1 MPVYG
6 QKEQS
11 EIVVEILDSLQ
22 RNAGISAIYPGSIA
36 RAFAEAIGTE
46 IAQLYSS
53 LSLSLRQSSLAT
65 ANGMN
70 LDMIGQLYGVTRKT
84 ISDAS
89 AVERQS
95 FNIQFSLEKSYS
107 NDIILPKGT
116 YVYTNVDNF
125 SVRQYRF
132 KLNGEVIIAAGTTRA
147 YGLVVPDFTDNS
159 YTASINS
166 LTKHNFIAPPG
177 VVVYCTNPKEVY
189 AIANAEADDNYRRRI
204 VSAIK
209 TQATGSVE
217 SVRFATLAVPGV
229 RDVRIRES
237 SFGVGSCDIIIVPEG
252 GSNLKQIPEL
262 VYNSIISVKP
272 VGVRFNVRLAEKLA
286 INVAAN
292 ITLPS
297 GTSDGIALGVRNQAS
312 LFVKRYLNS
321 LSVGDTVSIGEIERY
336 IRMSSDL
343 VRQVTITG
351 FNVDGREIPLQDF
364 TPSDHKVYPTAG
376 SIAVYSVIMGQS
388 NY

>member
-376 SIAVYSVIMGQS
+376 SVAVYSVIMGQS

>member
-53 LSLSLRQSSLAT
+53 LSFSLRQSSLAT

-95 FNIQFSLEKSYS
+95 FNIQFSLDKSYS
-107 NDIILPKGT
+107 NDIIIPKGT

-132 KLNGEVIIAAGTTRA
+132 KLNGEVAISAGTTRA

-189 AIANAEADDNYRRRI
+189 AIANAESDDNYRRRI

-237 SFGVGSCDIIIVPEG
+237 SFGVGSCDIIIIPEG

-297 GTSDGIALGVRNQAS
+297 GTSEGIALGVRNQAS

-336 IRMSSDL
+336 IRNSSDL

-376 SIAVYSVIMGQS
+376 SVAIYSVIMGQS

>member
-6 QKEQS
+6 KKEQS
-11 EIVVEILDSLQ
+11 EIVIEILDSLQ
-22 RNAGISAIYPGSIA
+22 KNAGISAVYPGSIA
-36 RAFAEAIGTE
+36 RAFAESIGTE

-53 LSLSLRQSSLAT
+53 LSFSIRQSSLAT
-65 ANGMN
+65 ASGIN
-70 LDMIGQLYGVTRKT
+70 LDMIGELYGITRKT

-95 FNIQFSLEKSYS
+95 FNIQFSIEKPHSA
-107 NDIILPKGT
+107 DIIIPKNT
-116 YVYTNVDNF
+116 YVYTDVDSF

-132 KLNGEVIIAAGTTRA
+132 KLNGEVIIMAGTTRA

-159 YTASINS
+159 YTAAINS
-166 LTKHNFIAPPG
+166 LTKHNFVPPAG
-177 VVVYCTNPKEVY
+177 VILYCTNPKEVY
-189 AIANAEADDNYRRRI
+189 SIVNAESDDNYRRRI
-204 VSAIK
+204 VASLK

-217 SVRFATLAVPGV
+217 SVRFAALTVPGV
-229 RDVRIRES
+229 KDVRIRES
-237 SFGVGSCDIIIVPEG
+237 SFGVGSCDVIVVPEG
-252 GSNLKQIPEL
+252 GSNIKQIPEL

-272 VGVRFNVRLAEKLA
+272 VGVRFNVRIAEKIA
-286 INVAAN
+286 INVSAN

-297 GTSDGIALGVRNQAS
+297 GVTDTMALGIRNQAA

-321 LSVGDTVSIGEIERY
+321 LSVGDTVSVSEIERV
-336 IRMSSDL
+336 IRSASDL

-351 FNVDGREIPLQDF
+351 FNVDGREIPLKDF
-364 TPSDHKVYPTAG
+364 TSSSDKVYPTAG
-376 SIAVYSVIMGQS
+376 SVAIYSVIMGQS

>member
-6 QKEQS
+6 KKEQA
-11 EIVVEILDSLQ
+11 EIVVQILDSLQ

-53 LSLSLRQSSLAT
+53 LSFNLRQNSLAT
-65 ANGMN
+65 ASGTN
-70 LDMIGQLYGVTRKT
+70 LDMIGELYGVSRKV
-84 ISDAS
+84 ISDVS

-95 FNIQFSLEKSYS
+95 FNIEFIITKPHSA
-107 NDIILPKGT
+107 DIIIPKGT
-116 YVYTNVDNF
+116 YLYTDVDSF
-125 SVRQYRF
+125 STRQYRY
-132 KLNGEVIIAAGTTRA
+132 KLNGEVILSAGTTRS

-159 YTASINS
+159 YTAAVNS

-177 VVVYCTNPKEVY
+177 VIVYCNNPKEVY

-204 VSAIK
+204 VASLK
-209 TQATGSVE
+209 TQAVGSVE
-217 SVRFATLAVPGV
+217 SVRFAALTVPGV

-237 SFGVGSCDIIIVPEG
+237 SFGVGSCDVIIVPEG
-252 GSNLKQIPEL
+252 GSTIKQIPEL

-272 VGVRFNVRLAEKLA
+272 VGVRFNVRLAEKIG
-286 INVAAN
+286 INVSMTL
-292 ITLPS
+292 TLPA
-297 GTSDGIALGVRNQAS
+297 GTSSGMANGVQNQAT

-321 LSVGDTVSIGEIERY
+321 LSVGDTISFSEIERQA
-336 IRMSSDL
+336 RLASDL
-343 VRQVTITG
+343 IRQVTINA
-351 FNVDGREIPLQDF
+351 FNADGKELPMRDF
-364 TPSDHKVYPTAG
+364 SPSSDKVYPTAG
-376 SIAVYSVIMGQS
+376 SIVAYSVIMGQS